1 LTLSPLGKNIVPPS
15 SSQFDCRLQN
25 LKRLYGFESFTD
37 QREKLTMKVSTITFA
52 TVMALS
58 SASAMAQSGG
68 NLLDE
73 MAGSSAAR
81 SAMNS
86 MQKHRHHGWSSDRYN
101 GHGINSLG
109 VTTNQGRKYN
119 GG

>member
-1 LTLSPLGKNIVPPS
+1 
-15 SSQFDCRLQN
+15 
-25 LKRLYGFESFTD
+25 
-37 QREKLTMKVSTITFA
+37 MKASTITLA
-52 TVMALS
+52 TALALS
-58 SASAMAQSGG
+58 SAGVMAQSGG
-68 NLLDE
+68 NYLDD
-73 MAGSSAAR
+73 MAASSAIR

-86 MQKHRHHGWSSDRYN
+86 MHRKHHGWSASRYN